1 MSDFDTLDCPLEYW
15 LMIKIETNKCAEQI
29 AINLL

>member
-1 MSDFDTLDCPLEYW
+1 MSDFEVLGRPLEYW
-15 LMIKIETNKCAEQI
+15 LMIRIETNKYAEQI